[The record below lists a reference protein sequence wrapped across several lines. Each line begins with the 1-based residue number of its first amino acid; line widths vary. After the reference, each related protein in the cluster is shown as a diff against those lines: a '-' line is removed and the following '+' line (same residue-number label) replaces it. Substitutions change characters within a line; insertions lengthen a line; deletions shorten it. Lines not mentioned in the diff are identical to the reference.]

1 MNYFYKNKHSAIK
14 LTEIKKRLCGLD
26 KMKIHVRAFPECVRP
41 LSRESAKFSASDSSD
56 VSEPDDK
63 SESSSDDSSSSLSS
77 SSLFIVSKFRI
88 FRIYN
93 HLNRRIY
100 LALQS

>member
-1 MNYFYKNKHSAIK
+1 
-14 LTEIKKRLCGLD
+14 
-26 KMKIHVRAFPECVRP
+26 MKIHVRAFPECVRP

-77 SSLFIVSKFRI
+77 SSLFPSQNLEFTEFITIKIGVSI
-88 FRIYN
+88 
-93 HLNRRIY
+93 
-100 LALQS
+100 